1 MFRLKIISIVLS
13 LMLVYPIVSLM
24 ADKQTEIELIVNHL
38 SNESIIVEQW
48 TMYAS
53 ENIETNTGL
62 ERFSSMVTNEWELH
76 EEVTSTGISKKA
88 VKKGLLYTETVLL
101 VTPFSNELSYFCYE
115 ISGSKTEEDYFSF
128 SNLEQKIK
136 SYFSSKTRLFSN
148 VKGHYTNEDHTSLE
162 NKVTSILDAFQAVQV
177 EGLLEE
183 DFVSIS
189 AFSSNWKDGIYS
201 NNKKI
206 NLQVGLRLEQTS
218 TKCVTN
224 VIVGT
229 PIITIEY

>member
-13 LMLVYPIVSLM
+13 FMLVYPMVVLM
-24 ADKQTEIELIVNHL
+24 ADKQTDIELIIDHL
-38 SNESIIVEQW
+38 SSEYIFVEQW
-48 TMYAS
+48 TMYAT
-53 ENIETNTGL
+53 ENIETNKGL
-62 ERFSSMVTNEWELH
+62 ELFSSIVTNEWDFY
-76 EEVTSTGISKKA
+76 EEVTNSGTSKKA
-88 VKKGLLYTETVLL
+88 IKKGLFYTETVLF
-101 VTPFSNELSYFCYE
+101 VTPFSNDLSYFCYE
-115 ISGSKTEEDYFSF
+115 ISGAQLDENSISF
-128 SNLEQKIK
+128 SNLEKKIK
-136 SYFSSKTRLFSN
+136 SNFSLKTRLFSY
-148 VKGHYTNEDHTSLE
+148 VKGQYINEDNNSLE
-162 NKVTSILDAFQAVQV
+162 SKVTTILDKFQANQV
-177 EGLLEE
+177 EGLLED